1 MNKTLKT
8 ILSILLALAICGL
21 VYAIYESVMEPVRF
35 NKDAGMRQ
43 KVAIQQ
49 LKDIRDL
56 QVAFKSV
63 NNHFTASFDSL
74 KQFYDKGQM
83 TVLMQVGSR
92 DDSLAVAHTEAVKK
106 ANKGIKDADLF
117 RMYQAGDRNLV
128 FSVQNKINVKD
139 TLFNHRDDFNIDA
152 IGTIPFSDGEPV
164 EMDAIVKKVSG
175 VDVPLFEAKMP
186 FKALLKGLNHQLVV
200 NMVAERKD
208 QNRYE
213 GLQVGSITAPNN
225 NAGNWE

>member
-1 MNKTLKT
+1 MNKVVK
-8 ILSILLALAICGL
+8 ILIEILLAAAAVGL
-21 VYAIYESVMEPVRF
+21 VYLLYSSIMQPVNF
-35 NKDAGMRQ
+35 NKEKANRQ
-43 KVAIQQ
+43 AVAVQR
-49 LKDIRDL
+49 LKDIRTL
-56 QVAFKSV
+56 QVAYKSV
-63 NNHFTASFDSL
+63 TGKFNSSIDSL
-74 KQFYDKGQM
+74 KQFYENGQM
-83 TVLMQVGSR
+83 AVVMQVGSM

-106 ANKGIKDADLF
+106 ANKGIKDVDLF
-117 RMYQAGDRNLV
+117 RMYQAGDKNLV

-186 FKALLKGLNHQLVV
+186 FKALFKGLNHQLVV

-213 GLQVGSITAPNN
+213 GLQVGSVTAPNN